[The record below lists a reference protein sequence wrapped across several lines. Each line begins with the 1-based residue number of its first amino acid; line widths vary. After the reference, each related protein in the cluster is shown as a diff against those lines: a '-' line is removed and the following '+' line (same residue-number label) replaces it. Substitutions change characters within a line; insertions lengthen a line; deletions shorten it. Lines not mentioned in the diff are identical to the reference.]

1 MKKRSVKFCGNI
13 YSAEGVKPD
22 PDKIE
27 AITAMRAPETKSFLG
42 MVNTSNNF
50 FQGYWNTPSC
60 RGPLKRKGFTLCG
73 RWSTQEAF
81 NRIKSLL
88 AEDMLLALY
97 DRKKPVTLQC
107 DYSDNG
113 LGAAL
118 VQDGRPV
125 RFASEGLV
133 NNKEDYRNVG
143 CCVLL

>member
-1 MKKRSVKFCGNI
+1 MEHTKLS
-13 YSAEGVKPD
+13 
-22 PDKIE
+22 
-27 AITAMRAPETKSFLG
+27 RALEK
-42 MVNTSNNF
+42 
-50 FQGYWNTPSC
+50 
-60 RGPLKRKGFTLCG
+60 KGFHFVWTMEH
-73 RWSTQEAF
+73 QEAF

-107 DYSDNG
+107 DYSENG

-125 RFASEGLV
+125 RFASKGLV

-143 CCVLL
+143 CCVWYTKVLKLLVWAKVYN

>member
-1 MKKRSVKFCGNI
+1 M
-13 YSAEGVKPD
+13 EH
-22 PDKIE
+22 
-27 AITAMRAPETKSFLG
+27 
-42 MVNTSNNF
+42 
-50 FQGYWNTPSC
+50 
-60 RGPLKRKGFTLCG
+60 
-73 RWSTQEAF
+73 QEAF

-107 DYSDNG
+107 DYSENG

-143 CCVLL
+143 CCVYMLHTSVLMMNFTFEEFAFENFMFEDLSYL